1 MKKVIIPFVC
11 MVLLYSCA
19 NNKEKDKSAT
29 KAEAQSSV
37 SSPSSET
44 PNEDKIIKEW
54 LIGKEWKAE
63 NDAAP
68 FSILRV
74 FSGDTCGY
82 ATGKCHYTFKKSR
95 LEMFGAEWPFSRIN
109 DSTFTIFV
117 EPTQKTYSYKFVKN
131 L

>member
-1 MKKVIIPFVC
+1 

-29 KAEAQSSV
+29 KVEEQSPV

-63 NDAAP
+63 NGAAP
-68 FSILRV
+68 FSILKV

-95 LEMFGAEWPFSRIN
+95 LEMFGAEWPFTRIN

-117 EPTQKTYSYKFVKN
+117 EPSKKHTATNLSKTCKPKIKQS
-131 L
+131 